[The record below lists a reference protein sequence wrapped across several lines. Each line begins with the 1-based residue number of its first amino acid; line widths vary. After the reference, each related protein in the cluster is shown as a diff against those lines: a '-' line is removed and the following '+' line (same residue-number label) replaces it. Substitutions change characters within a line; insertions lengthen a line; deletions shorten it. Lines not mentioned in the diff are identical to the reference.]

1 MGRTAT
7 AREGDRTPEDLC
19 DDAMARLRRRRRR
32 LSFLARAAAATMPC
46 LAAAMLTVG
55 CKAEYPVF
63 DPHAIQRPER
73 EAASTYRN
81 YQMPPL
87 PTTLQSTFLPAR
99 NGRTTT
105 QPATV
110 PTTGPNITIDPIV
123 RLPLQEII
131 HRAVAN
137 NLDVRVAGYQPAIDA
152 TRAIEAEARFD
163 PTYFA
168 NVQFERRDNKQAFST
183 VTSAN
188 NQDRENILTGQTGL
202 RQNLESGG
210 QVELRYQTSRT
221 DVQGLSGFNASQVNP
236 NPFWEN
242 QIVLQ
247 LTQPLLQNF
256 GNEINR
262 ARIVISKN
270 NQKISLLDFKKQ
282 IEETTRD
289 TEQAYWQ
296 LVQAE
301 RDLRVAEGLL
311 ADTLRT
317 ADILSKRMGQ
327 DVTRVQLSQANASV
341 EQRRTAL
348 VRARSRV
355 RDLSDQLKRFMEDPD
370 LPVTSNV
377 LILPADGPL
386 EEPVHFDLSD
396 EMSVALLNRFE
407 LGQQQLRILNADI
420 ASNVAKNNLLPQLN
434 FVGQIGFQGLG
445 DGFESAFYDQMDF
458 NNLNYQA
465 GLQFEIPIGNRAARA
480 VMQRARL
487 QQQQAIDQYRVQVDQ
502 IALEVKTALREVET
516 TWNEMAGRRQA
527 RFGFADQLSAIE
539 QREAG
544 GEQLTPTFVNLKLQ
558 SQSDLADAYRLENEA
573 VANYNI
579 AVMRLEFAKGTLLK
593 YNNVIM
599 EEEKLQLAGQ

>member
-1 MGRTAT
+1 MTIDSRR
-7 AREGDRTPEDLC
+7 RERR
-19 DDAMARLRRRRRR
+19 ARLW
-32 LSFLARAAAATMPC
+32 RAAGAALPC
-46 LAAAMLTVG
+46 LAAVMLAAG

-63 DPHAIQRPER
+63 DPHAAQRPNR
-73 EAASTYRN
+73 EAASTYKN
-81 YQMPPL
+81 YQLPPL
-87 PTTLQSTFLPAR
+87 PTTLQSTFLPPRAGER
-99 NGRTTT
+99 RPPTRPT
-105 QPATV
+105 TV
-110 PTTGPNITIDPIV
+110 PTTGPALTVDPIV

-152 TRAIEAEARFD
+152 TRTIEADARFD

-168 NVQFERRDNKQAFST
+168 NIQFERRDNKQAFST
-183 VTSAN
+183 VTTGSGN
-188 NQDRENILTGQTGL
+188 LDRQNILTGQTGL

-221 DVQGLSGFNASQVNP
+221 DVQGLGQFSQINP

-256 GNEINR
+256 GNDINR
-262 ARIVISKN
+262 ARILISRN
-270 NQKISLLDFKKQ
+270 NQKISLLDFRKQ

-289 TEQAYWQ
+289 IEQAYWQ

-301 RDLRVAEGLL
+301 RDLWVAERLL

-355 RDLSDQLKRFMEDPD
+355 RDLSDQIKRLMEDPD
-370 LPVTSNV
+370 MPVSGDV
-377 LILPADGPL
+377 LVLPADGPL
-386 EEPVHFDLSD
+386 EEAVHFDLSE
-396 EMSVALLNRFE
+396 EMSAALLNRFE
-407 LGQQQLRILNADI
+407 LGQQQLRIDNAAI

-434 FVGQIGFQGLG
+434 FVGQVGFQGLG

-458 NNLNYQA
+458 NQLNYQA

-480 VMQRARL
+480 IMTRARL
-487 QQQQAIDQYRVQVDQ
+487 QQQQAIDDYRRQVDQ
-502 IALEVKTALREVET
+502 IALDVKTALREVET

-527 RFGFADQLSAIE
+527 RFGFADQLAAIE

-544 GEQLTPTFVNLKLQ
+544 GEALTPTFVQLKLQ
-558 SQSDLADAYRLENEA
+558 SQEELADSARLENEA
-573 VANYNI
+573 VANYNFAI
-579 AVMRLEFAKGTLLK
+579 ARLEFVKGTLLR

-599 EEEKLQLAGQ
+599 EEEKLKMGGQ